1 MFILIIIDDSDDIFF
16 NDTELSRVFNGCN
29 GYKCLYDNSQL
40 FQNDVF
46 AIFTFNKTYLSYYDC
61 SFFIS

>member
-1 MFILIIIDDSDDIFF
+1 MIFF